1 MYKKRSIIL
10 LSFLSSLLTSAAAQ
24 TQEIRAVDN
33 KRTVV
38 LGVVEF
44 PPLVMKDND
53 GNGCHGQA
61 IEVSSLVLEKLGYNV
76 SVECPPPARLFE
88 RIRKGHVD
96 ITVNVRGTKAL
107 ENNVIFVEKPFS
119 FLSLM
124 IMTNPKLDK
133 RKTVAAIRGYD
144 YEGLRQELEDDNYIF
159 VDMANSSDA
168 IQMFQ
173 FGRTT
178 HLVTYEGPYMAYIDS
193 ASEVIKDVVISI
205 RRDIPTFFAISKA
218 SKLKQPLLQELDD
231 MFRSTDADTIIELMS
246 AESQ

>member
-1 MYKKRSIIL
+1 
-10 LSFLSSLLTSAAAQ
+10 
-24 TQEIRAVDN
+24 
-33 KRTVV
+33 
-38 LGVVEF
+38 
-44 PPLVMKDND
+44 
-53 GNGCHGQA
+53 
-61 IEVSSLVLEKLGYNV
+61 
-76 SVECPPPARLFE
+76 
-88 RIRKGHVD
+88 
-96 ITVNVRGTKAL
+96 
-107 ENNVIFVEKPFS
+107 
-119 FLSLM
+119 M

-178 HLVTYEGPYMAYIDS
+178 HLVTYEGPYMAYINS

-205 RRDIPTFFAISKA
+205 RRDIPTFFAISRA